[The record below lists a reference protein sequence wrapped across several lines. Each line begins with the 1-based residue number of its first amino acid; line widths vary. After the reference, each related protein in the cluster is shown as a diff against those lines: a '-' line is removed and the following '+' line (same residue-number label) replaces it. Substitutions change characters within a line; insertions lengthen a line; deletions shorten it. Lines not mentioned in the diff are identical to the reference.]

1 MQASQQKGRTARSEE
16 RAICLSFQV
25 GAGHVVGSWG
35 QGLGRCLF
43 DRRGTFPGKGWGG

>member
-16 RAICLSFQV
+16 RAICLSLQV
-25 GAGHVVGSWG
+25 GAVHVVGSWG

-43 DRRGTFPGKGWGG
+43 DRRGAFPGKG